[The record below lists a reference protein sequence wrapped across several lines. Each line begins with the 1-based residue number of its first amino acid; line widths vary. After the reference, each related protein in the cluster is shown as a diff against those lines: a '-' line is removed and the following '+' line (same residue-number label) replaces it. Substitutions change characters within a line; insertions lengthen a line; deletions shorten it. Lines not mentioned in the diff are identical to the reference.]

1 MERPCCLVAGIARR
15 RENNMSATLQH
26 THDGPIERLSAWI
39 AHWRRERAER
49 AELEAMG
56 CDEVNRMLSDCG
68 VSIDDIGHVTNPK
81 VAELLP
87 EMLAALGVPD
97 DARALATRRDLER
110 SCAMCREWKQC
121 ESALTMGT
129 AVDTW
134 RDFCRNAPALEGLSA
149 TTAASSN
156 QKAKP

>member
-1 MERPCCLVAGIARR
+1 
-15 RENNMSATLQH
+15 MSATVQH
-26 THDGPIERLSAWI
+26 HHDSPIERLSARI
-39 AHWRRERAER
+39 AQWRRERAEWR
-49 AELEAMG
+49 ELEAMG
-56 CDEVNRMLSDCG
+56 CDEVQRMLSDCG
-68 VSIDDIGHVTNPK
+68 VSLDDIGHVTNPK

-97 DARALATRRDLER
+97 DARVLASRRDLER
-110 SCAMCREWKQC
+110 SCAMCGEWRQC

-149 TTAASSN
+149 TITASSN
-156 QKAKP
+156 QKAKS